1 MRIEYHCIRIV
12 YRKWIFSIWLSC
24 HKSIFFLDFFGL
36 KIQNARA
43 SKKRKKK
50 LWKKPKRKQQANKL
64 MVLSPRKAIG
74 SENSTNKTMFAATK
88 ICQIFFFYNV
98 SILLIHEFRFVL
110 FFGWQREKDRL
121 AWNRLLFPL
130 MISLVT
136 LKYAT
141 WKPIEFHW
149 RIENCILWTAKS
161 CNFCFFSF
169 RLISFS

>member
-74 SENSTNKTMFAATK
+74 SENSTNKTTFSATK
-88 ICQIFFFYNV
+88 ICQIFFFTT
-98 SILLIHEFRFVL
+98 FRF
-110 FFGWQREKDRL
+110 FWFTNFGSFYFLVDSMKRID
-121 AWNRLLFPL
+121 LLE
-130 MISLVT
+130 IV
-136 LKYAT
+136 
-141 WKPIEFHW
+141 
-149 RIENCILWTAKS
+149 
-161 CNFCFFSF
+161 CFFLWWYHWW
-169 RLISFS
+169 RLSTLLENQLNFIDE